1 MNINTHIHIHT
12 HTLREKGSV
21 DAENVEEDKVHK
33 WSTRSENGEMLSVLI
48 SESNKYTKLVNKLG
62 RGFGTISMQIAEYHG
77 NKKIYIITLKT
88 QQRVPV

>member
-12 HTLREKGSV
+12 HTLREKGIV

-48 SESNKYTKLVNKLG
+48 SESNKYTKPSK
-62 RGFGTISMQIAEYHG
+62 
-77 NKKIYIITLKT
+77 
-88 QQRVPV
+88 